1 MDDYWT
7 NNLLLLGF
15 KKKLFSAFQI
25 KTRADPDEAGAA
37 VQRKGCGDPTRV
49 SYLHVYMGAFSCDF
63 LFSDT
68 FHTWTCYVQKSQ
80 YFNFYAFIYAHYFLI
95 SNIRIFLFLE
105 DTLFLQMEVL
115 GKQNLFYIYAYFLN
129 RGTP

>member
-1 MDDYWT
+1 MKQELQY
-7 NNLLLLGF
+7 
-15 KKKLFSAFQI
+15 K
-25 KTRADPDEAGAA
+25 E
-37 VQRKGCGDPTRV
+37 KGVETLQEWVTCMCTWE
-49 SYLHVYMGAFSCDF
+49 HF
-63 LFSDT
+63 LVISFFSDT

-115 GKQNLFYIYAYFLN
+115 GKQNPFYSYAYFLN
-129 RGTP
+129 RGTA